1 MKIKQ
6 IACALLLAFGLS
18 ANAANTINKVSQ
30 VSTEVTLTDN
40 VDYIITNDKPFA
52 DGGKVNITNTEH
64 AVLIIQSIRP
74 SLVIKNHLKDR
85 VFINGEQAVNGEN
98 CQVKMYAHGA
108 IIMPYAKDIA
118 PLTVYSEPD
127 FGGTAVSD
135 FGLEHSGGFM
145 NTLTDAKLNN
155 QIRSFKLKRGYM
167 VTFATGKSGWGY
179 SRCFIADKED
189 LEFAELPVHLDGRI
203 SSYRVFQWYDAEKK
217 GLASD
222 TRQSANDLL
231 GSSWCYD
238 WATGFS
244 HLPDR
249 ECVPHQIYVAWPSA
263 SSCGSA
269 TYACHM
275 KTNNEPGN
283 SADDTPQ
290 SVEVIL
296 NQWQELMRTG
306 LRLCSESSHDGS
318 WAHLDEF
325 IAAVDA
331 RGWRCDILDLHCYW
345 ASGFDNMQHYYN
357 KYGKR
362 PIWISEFVWGASWNN
377 NGIFSEKRHIPVTP
391 KNVIDA
397 LNDPNNT
404 DEFEW
409 LKIVDGKETYIPIT
423 NPNEV
428 KTDNSVQYFKNGR
441 SFSQTYQQANLNAM
455 TGIFNTLNNSPYV
468 ERYAYWNSEA
478 DCSKL
483 LRGESELSLTGKYF
497 QTMQSGMAY
506 RKEYEKI
513 PNVVYTAPSNVK
525 GSWANQSKGFYK
537 ITWDDTNGDMLEE
550 IRIERRLVGEE
561 YATISTIQP
570 MDQTSKI
577 RTYTYQDT
585 LTKSGEYEY
594 RVAYTTAEGKTL
606 LSKGALKA
614 AKSSVQYSDKIQYG
628 EFLVINF
635 DDINVKY
642 VSPFEESPIV
652 FIGTPTDNS
661 EVQYGNLI
669 TYSNESEFTYAPYPW
684 VTSSSA
690 FQKSESI
697 PFMAIMKGNYKFSQ
711 LDCEVGTSKRVKIN
725 TEDSVSFT
733 QPFPAGVVPV
743 VLTEINNPTSPKSA
757 MMVKVWNITKT
768 GFRFKIMKE
777 EDAVASNFPYSV
789 SYLAITPG
797 VGAIDDTRDLKIAA
811 GRNDEVAYG
820 PAARKNLF
828 LHNSDTLHFINPF
841 IFANLQSNKYDAAV
855 MLRRRELT
863 ELEIIDGV
871 EYTIG
876 ARFKRVVDPSRGYAS
891 DGTQLNQLSM
901 KDDLGWVVIYGTG
914 EETSGIIEVEE
925 QESLRPYVV
934 GNSIRVDGDEAFDVY
949 TMQGMKIASPCGLA
963 AGVYIV
969 RTAKSASLVVVR

>member
-6 IACALLLAFGLS
+6 IVCALLLAFGLT
-18 ANAANTINKVSQ
+18 ANAANSITKVTQ
-30 VSTEVTLTDN
+30 VSSEVTLSDN
-40 VDYIITNDKPFA
+40 VDYVITNDVPFT
-52 DGGKVNITNTEH
+52 GEGKVNITNTEH

-74 SLVIKNHLKDR
+74 SMVIKDHLKDR
-85 VFINGEQAVNGEN
+85 VFIHGEQAVDGEN

-377 NGIFSEKRHIPVTP
+377 NGIF
-391 KNVIDA
+391 A
-397 LNDPNNT
+397 T
-404 DEFEW
+404 D
-409 LKIVDGKETYIPIT
+409 
-423 NPNEV
+423 
-428 KTDNSVQYFKNGR
+428 R
-441 SFSQTYQQANLNAM
+441 SFSTANQQKNLDAM
-455 TGIFNTLNNSPYV
+455 KGIFNSLNNSPYV

-506 RKEYEKI
+506 RKEYEKV
-513 PNVVYTAPSNVK
+513 PTVVYTSPTNLA
-525 GSWANQSKGFYK
+525 GSWSNQEQGAFKLS
-537 ITWDDTNGDMLEE
+537 WSDTNGDMLNE
-550 IRIERRLVGEE
+550 IRVQRRLEGDKDFEVVSVVAPKDQSGKN
-561 YATISTIQP
+561 ISY
-570 MDQTSKI
+570 S
-577 RTYTYQDT
+577 YTDT
-585 LTKSGEYEY
+585 LTAAGVYEY
-594 RVAYTTAEGKTL
+594 RVVNVTADNNYRY
-606 LSKGALKA
+606 SAVVRA
-614 AKSSVQYSDKIQYG
+614 AKSSIQGAVGVQYG
-628 EFLVINF
+628 EILMIDDSEVTLDYTEAF
-635 DDINVKY
+635 DDAPAVFMGT
-642 VSPFEESPIV
+642 VS
-652 FIGTPTDNS
+652 NS
-661 EVQYGNLI
+661 NTGLYPGNLVTGNSRLKI
-669 TYSNESEFTYAPYPW
+669 AYKPLSW
-684 VTSSSA
+684 VTSTSEA
-690 FQKSESI
+690 FEKAESL
-697 PFMAIMKGNYKFSQ
+697 PFMAIGEGNYQFSK
-711 LDCEVGTSKRVKIN
+711 LDCEVGVAKVNMVDTMEVLFAK
-725 TEDSVSFT
+725 
-733 QPFPAGVVPV
+733 PFPEGVVPV
-743 VLTEINNPTSPKSA
+743 VLTEVRKPTLKDKPII
-757 MMVKVWNITKT
+757 VKIREVSNT
-768 GFRFKIMKE
+768 GFKCILMY
-777 EDAVASNFPYSV
+777 EDEAGKPSSVKSNVCYM
-789 SYLAITPG
+789 AITPG
-797 VGAIDDTRDLKIAA
+797 VGIVDEEKGLMIAA
-811 GRNDEVAYG
+811 GVSEAVAYG
-820 PAARKNLF
+820 SSARPVYF
-828 LHNSDTLHFINPF
+828 THEADTLRFVEPY
-841 IFANLQSNKYDAAV
+841 IFANLQTSNYDAATL
-855 MLRRRELT
+855 LRRQGATLT
-863 ELEIIDGV
+863 EKYEGTS
-871 EYTIG
+871 YTVG
-876 ARFKRVVDPSRGYAS
+876 ARFKRVVDSSRKNAS
-891 DGTQLNQLSM
+891 DGTKLNISTM
-901 KDDLGWVVIYGTG
+901 KDDLGWVVLYTRAEGTS
-914 EETSGIIEVEE
+914 EPTAIKDVEIADVAV
-925 QESLRPYVV
+925 LRPYAIDGTVY
-934 GNSIRVDGDEAFDVY
+934 VDGCNDFDVY
-949 TMQGMKIASPCGLA
+949 TLHGMKLASRSALLP
-963 AGVYIV
+963 GVYV
-969 RTAKSASLVVVR
+969 VKAGSSTAMVVVK

>member
-1 MKIKQ
+1 MKMKQ
-6 IACALLLAFGLS
+6 LLCMLMLVVGVT
-18 ANAANTINKVSQ
+18 ANAANKIETVTQ
-30 VSTEVTLTDN
+30 VNSKVTLSGN
-40 VDYIITNDKPFA
+40 VDYVITSTTPFTEN
-52 DGGKVNITNTEH
+52 GSVNITNTDH
-64 AVLIIQSIRP
+64 AVLIIQNIRP
-74 SLVIKNHLKDR
+74 SLVIKNHLMGH
-85 VFINGEQAVNGEN
+85 VFINGAQAVNGEN

-108 IIMPYAKDIA
+108 IIMPYGENFK
-118 PLTVYSEPD
+118 PLTVYSEQNY
-127 FGGTAVSD
+127 GGTAVND

-189 LEFAELPVHLDGRI
+189 LEFAELPAHLDGRI

-231 GSSWCYD
+231 ATSWCYD

-244 HLPDR
+244 HQPDR

-263 SSCGSA
+263 SACGSA

-283 SADDTPQ
+283 SADDRPQ
-290 SVEVIL
+290 DVETIL
-296 NQWQELMRTG
+296 NQWQDLMRTG

-318 WAHLDEF
+318 WQHLRDF

-345 ASGFDNMQHYYN
+345 ATGFDKMQNYYN
-357 KYGKR
+357 DYGKR

-377 NGIFSEKRHIPVTP
+377 NGIFSSS
-391 KNVIDA
+391 D
-397 LNDPNNT
+397 
-404 DEFEW
+404 
-409 LKIVDGKETYIPIT
+409 
-423 NPNEV
+423 
-428 KTDNSVQYFKNGR
+428 R
-441 SFSQTYQQANLNAM
+441 SFSQANQQANLNAM

-550 IRIERRLVGEE
+550 IRIERRMVGEE

-757 MMVKVWNITKT
+757 MMVKVWNITNT

-891 DGTQLNQLSM
+891 DGTQLSQLSM

-969 RTAKSASLVVVR
+969 RTAKSASLVIVR